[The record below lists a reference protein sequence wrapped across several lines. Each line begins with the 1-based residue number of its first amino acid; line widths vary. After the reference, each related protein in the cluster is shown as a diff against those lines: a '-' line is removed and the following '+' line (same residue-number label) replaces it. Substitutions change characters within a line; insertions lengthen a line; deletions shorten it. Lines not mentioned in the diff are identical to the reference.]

1 MGVGKAFDLKK
12 AIHEVWAVNEAMN
25 QLLLKHMDA
34 RAWRAEPPVGGRTIA
49 AIFSHMHNDRLLWM
63 TVWAKGRR
71 RPAHTSRHTVT
82 KEQAARALAQSAKAM
97 ENLLAGTRA
106 AGEAGAET
114 RPQHGHK
121 RTGSR
126 RAGEERKGD
135 GDPAGRDAGGGGCG
149 RPPLPDAGARRA
161 PPRADHD
168 ARAAARLPPARESQL
183 RHLALGE
190 AVEEPG
196 HGAALADAVGAGAGM
211 VRQPASLLLTT
222 LRFAQGDSSG

>member
-106 AGEAGAET
+106 AE
-114 RPQHGHK
+114 
-121 RTGSR
+121 
-126 RAGEERKGD
+126 
-135 GDPAGRDAGGGGCG
+135 DAVARLCLMLAHDAHHRGQIMMLARQLGY
-149 RPPLPDAGARRA
+149 RLPGKVNYGIWHWGKLWRSLGMARRW
-161 PPRADHD
+161 PMP
-168 ARAAARLPPARESQL
+168 
-183 RHLALGE
+183 
-190 AVEEPG
+190 
-196 HGAALADAVGAGAGM
+196 
-211 VRQPASLLLTT
+211 
-222 LRFAQGDSSG
+222 